1 MNFND
6 VLNVNNSSSKRTY
19 CVLRKIIRLKFLNW
33 CFSSPGMLR
42 RFEGSLYRW
51 NVGNREQSNGGRFGG
66 KSFPFKRGRKTLLQH
81 CVVLRNLY
89 TLRLVCTFSIPFCI
103 FPVYNTWI
111 LISTL
116 AVVLICTDQC
126 DSFHFLEPSPSLSV
140 IPITT
145 FLILNQVYLLKS
157 FSFLTVSK
165 LLLLLTHTPCKRG
178 VKDKEQPP
186 VIQT

>member
-19 CVLRKIIRLKFLNW
+19 CVLRNIIRLKFLNW

-66 KSFPFKRGRKTLLQH
+66 KSFPFKRGRKTLLKH
-81 CVVLRNLY
+81 CVVVTNLY
-89 TLRLVCTFSIPFCI
+89 TLRLVCIFSIPFCI
-103 FPVYNTWI
+103 FPVYNAWI

-116 AVVLICTDQC
+116 ALVLICIDQC
-126 DSFHFLEPSPSLSV
+126 DSFHFLESSPSLSV
-140 IPITT
+140 IPIIT
-145 FLILNQVYLLKS
+145 FLILNQVYPLKS
-157 FSFLTVSK
+157 FSFLTMSK
-165 LLLLLTHTPCKRG
+165 LPPLPTHTPCKKG
-178 VKDKEQPP
+178 VKDKEKPP
-186 VIQT
+186 VTQT